1 MSDKVWQSFVDA
13 AILEIGDNDGWA
25 SFMKLLSRGRDCPIW
40 FMIGARRIGKTD
52 MSLQL
57 AIRLWDKYRRQT
69 MWIRESL
76 ETFKTDNFQADFLN
90 DAYKFGWIS
99 DVDEKH
105 KWSCKN
111 DGVRDPDGNM
121 VIKFQSLST
130 YSSRRGPGHPDV
142 DLMIFDEFIPED
154 RRYFRG
160 ALKGLMSLT
169 KTVFSGRDGCRCI
182 CTSNFVALSNPYF
195 AGFEIYPDPKKDV
208 TAWPEKGVAVERCR
222 GYRCAIAT
230 DSSWNKAY
238 AAAHYGDYADEEEDA
253 MHKLIKKV
261 PKGAVPDKW
270 AVLILDKWFR
280 IYTTTA
286 GVRIARQERN
296 INRASTILYATDP
309 RDLSDDVIML
319 PPLMRIGIEND
330 IDLGRMRYEDPNTL
344 FAFVNLSYNI

>member
-1 MSDKVWQSFVDA
+1 MALLLWQ
-13 AILEIGDNDGWA
+13 
-25 SFMKLLSRGRDCPIW
+25 
-40 FMIGARRIGKTD
+40 T
-52 MSLQL
+52 
-57 AIRLWDKYRRQT
+57 YRRQT

-90 DAYKFGWIS
+90 DAYKFGWIE

-182 CTSNFVALSNPYF
+182 CTSNFVALSNPY
-195 AGFEIYPDPKKDV
+195 
-208 TAWPEKGVAVERCR
+208 
-222 GYRCAIAT
+222 
-230 DSSWNKAY
+230 
-238 AAAHYGDYADEEEDA
+238 
-253 MHKLIKKV
+253 
-261 PKGAVPDKW
+261 
-270 AVLILDKWFR
+270 LDRKS
-280 IYTTTA
+280 
-286 GVRIARQERN
+286 V
-296 INRASTILYATDP
+296 
-309 RDLSDDVIML
+309 V
-319 PPLMRIGIEND
+319 
-330 IDLGRMRYEDPNTL
+330 
-344 FAFVNLSYNI
+344 